1 MTVLAQKWR
10 PKTFDQVVDQPHVV
24 QALKNALKQNYLHH
38 AYLFTGTRGIGK
50 TTLARI
56 LAKALNCEKGITDQP
71 CGECAACRE
80 IDAGHFIDLLEVDAA
95 SRTKVEDTREL
106 LDNVQYAPVKGRFKV
121 YIIDEVHMLSG
132 HSFNALLK
140 TLEEPPPHVKFLLA
154 TTDPQKLPATVLSR
168 CLQFHLTLITAE
180 QIAQHCEYILK
191 AEKINYEPEAL
202 KLIANAAE
210 GSMRDALSLLDQAI
224 GYGDGKVIL
233 NDMKAM
239 LGTIES
245 DLIEQILQAC
255 KDQDANTLL
264 MLAKT
269 LNQQGANFVRALD
282 ELITLLHQIAVA
294 QLTQTYANGK
304 IENFS
309 HLFSPEAIQLL
320 YQIALMG
327 KRDLPLAP
335 SPQLGFEM
343 TLLRLLAFEPE
354 KEMVEKKVEPK
365 INPIKNTETKNPIQK
380 NSTAKNTT
388 VKNSKSKDWAALL
401 SALKLTGI
409 AQTLAQH
416 CELKSFENDCVYLEL
431 ESRQEPLLQAH
442 YIDRIKT
449 ALKEYYQRYIA
460 VEISLASQTL
470 NNTPHLQAQRL
481 ASERYQLAEKNLSQ
495 DFRLQTLAKNFD
507 AQILK
512 GTIEPC
518 ET

>member
-1 MTVLAQKWR
+1 
-10 PKTFDQVVDQPHVV
+10 
-24 QALKNALKQNYLHH
+24 
-38 AYLFTGTRGIGK
+38 
-50 TTLARI
+50 
-56 LAKALNCEKGITDQP
+56 
-71 CGECAACRE
+71 
-80 IDAGHFIDLLEVDAA
+80 
-95 SRTKVEDTREL
+95 
-106 LDNVQYAPVKGRFKV
+106 
-121 YIIDEVHMLSG
+121 
-132 HSFNALLK
+132 
-140 TLEEPPPHVKFLLA
+140 
-154 TTDPQKLPATVLSR
+154 
-168 CLQFHLTLITAE
+168 
-180 QIAQHCEYILK
+180 
-191 AEKINYEPEAL
+191 
-202 KLIANAAE
+202 
-210 GSMRDALSLLDQAI
+210 
-224 GYGDGKVIL
+224 
-233 NDMKAM
+233 
-239 LGTIES
+239 
-245 DLIEQILQAC
+245 
-255 KDQDANTLL
+255 
-264 MLAKT
+264 
-269 LNQQGANFVRALD
+269 
-282 ELITLLHQIAVA
+282 
-294 QLTQTYANGK
+294 
-304 IENFS
+304 
-309 HLFSPEAIQLL
+309 
-320 YQIALMG
+320 MG